1 MFVTQGPD
9 KDLGNPVKRVSRFE
23 MIDDAIDKG
32 SEQVLVEDI
41 QPQTATTTLG
51 IFTSARTATREAY
64 EQEGPARRSPTY
76 GGSVSLHRGVCYRA
90 Q

>member
-32 SEQVLVEDI
+32 AS
-41 QPQTATTTLG
+41 
-51 IFTSARTATREAY
+51 
-64 EQEGPARRSPTY
+64 RS
-76 GGSVSLHRGVCYRA
+76 L
-90 Q
+90 